1 MSMRQR
7 RLRFELV
14 DEIRTR
20 DADGE
25 RDTDFVTIA
34 EVVVEVPANME
45 IPGERLIEGARLAY
59 RYATGVD
66 LPGLSAAH
74 VEGGDR

>member
-1 MSMRQR
+1 MKQR
-7 RLRFELV
+7 KLRFELV

-34 EVVVEVPANME
+34 EVVVEVPASME

-59 RYATGVD
+59 RHATGVD
-66 LPGLSAAH
+66 LPGLTTVH
-74 VEGGDR
+74 VEDGGS